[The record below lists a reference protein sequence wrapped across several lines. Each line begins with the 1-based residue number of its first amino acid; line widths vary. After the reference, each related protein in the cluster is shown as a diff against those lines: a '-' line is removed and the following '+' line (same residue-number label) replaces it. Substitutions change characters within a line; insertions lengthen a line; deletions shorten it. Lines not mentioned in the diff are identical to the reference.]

1 MSPTVAGHEGKLTV
15 KSKKQKKRAPAGR
28 KRTAKKASTP
38 LSRSTG
44 HFRAAKKSGTAAL
57 PELERRRVR
66 LEPAVRAAMI
76 LDEAVAFFAEHG
88 FEAQVREL
96 SERLGVSQGLIFRY
110 FGTKQN
116 LLEQVY
122 QRVYVTRWSNDWD
135 VLLRD
140 RSRPLHDRL
149 IDFYRAY
156 LTAVDQY
163 EWIRVSL
170 YSGLAGYDLTRRY
183 VMTRV
188 ELLLEVIIDELRR
201 LAPAETLPERADALH
216 EVVWHLHSTFVYYLV
231 RKYVFRIPTLDEH
244 DVFVGAVVGHF
255 LSGFKLNPARRRQAA
270 RQEAPAAIAGLT
282 SVTLATP
289 AARMPANRGGRY
301 RAKPA
306 HR

>member
-1 MSPTVAGHEGKLTV
+1 
-15 KSKKQKKRAPAGR
+15 
-28 KRTAKKASTP
+28 
-38 LSRSTG
+38 
-44 HFRAAKKSGTAAL
+44 
-57 PELERRRVR
+57 
-66 LEPAVRAAMI
+66 MI

-231 RKYVFRIPTLDEH
+231 RKYVFRIPTL
-244 DVFVGAVVGHF
+244 
-255 LSGFKLNPARRRQAA
+255 
-270 RQEAPAAIAGLT
+270 
-282 SVTLATP
+282 
-289 AARMPANRGGRY
+289 
-301 RAKPA
+301 
-306 HR
+306 